1 MAYSM
6 LVVRGPEGTEEIN
19 LGNHRVTIGRSSE
32 NDLVLRDP
40 KASRQHAVLEVTA
53 AGWRVTDLDSGNG
66 IEVNGDDVHDRILG
80 NGDVIKIG
88 ATTITLK
95 IVSDPPSP
103 SLPAQRPF
111 DGYGGQSS
119 PAAAAPPPP
128 PPPPPPPKPVA
139 PPAPVDRDTQVDT
152 DRVPRVRRRRFGGAP
167 AAGGGLAIAVVV
179 VLAVVFLIVASNNR
193 GSAPAPR
200 QDKRDL
206 VRGGREVAD
215 EVDETGRTAK
225 PKRERKPNDPS
236 TAEPEPEVVR
246 DTTPAQPDRPA
257 PAPVEPGR
265 RDPVADPKP
274 EPAKEPPKTP
284 LGRLTA
290 LLLDAVQKKTIQA
303 PYVPLGKENWQVCG
317 GTFETAKLARQGR
330 FEEARWDSIVP
341 EGLFKAFKALGTK
354 PDVRL
359 ARAEFALEHGLVE
372 EGFDEL
378 AALHREKPEHKPEID
393 AILARAFGES
403 VPPDGYVNVKG
414 EWMSE
419 AEHKSAVAREK
430 VHELIDEIAALPQV
444 AEAKRTIK
452 KDLRALQRKTV
463 AFIQSDAYTY
473 TTQKDL
479 DQMVGQVRD
488 IWEKPYE
495 YLKRTY
501 PEWNV
506 PFRTTL
512 DTLIGRRIGPDAPLE
527 QAEVESAV
535 TRMFEIKDW
544 AMDGADESTIKINR
558 RVMDQ
563 NRRLWSVANPDEMD
577 LLNRINE
584 YRRMI
589 GLTVGALDELLLLA
603 DRHHSME
610 MLRLGY
616 FAHQSPVPK
625 RGSPADRAGEEG
637 AGGGSENIAMSGSVP
652 GAFDG
657 WYNSPPHHR
666 NMISGDVL
674 GPGGRDG
681 MATLQVGGSPSAR
694 KDNLMPAWLVDSRM
708 HAIGSGETAK
718 GTSVRR
724 QYMRARLVVLR
735 WLTTSER
742 PESIKELR
750 GSARAFQSF
759 IVKDLKGAAGPWL
772 GVLLDIAGELKA
784 REAIDVALAALDN
797 PDPWVRFVA
806 AEALGKFAGMSEAAA
821 PTSGSTTAQGA
832 ALAEPLAKRLARRL
846 VEQLTRESH
855 EAVCAAVMGALADI
869 GWSEGLAALK
879 QVRANAGSWR
889 FRYWAVKAIA
899 RSKEIAKEQLA
910 LALNDER
917 RAVRELAVVHLSLFE
932 GNPTFDRLVT
942 ESPGKPGEYL
952 LVFYARD
959 PQWETVARALGGAD
973 GEVRL
978 HAAVASGRLGRR
990 ELWQPLLAVASGDKI
1005 HDARY
1010 FALRSMKQIDD
1021 AAARPL
1027 IAEAAQRETDKA
1039 RKSRLEELLR

>member
-40 KASRQHAVLEVTA
+40 KASRHHAVLEVTA
-53 AGWRVTDLDSGNG
+53 AGWKVTDLDSGNG
-66 IEVNGDDVHDRILG
+66 IEVNGEDVHDRILG
-80 NGDVIKIG
+80 NGDAIRIG
-88 ATTITLK
+88 NTTITLR
-95 IVSDPPSP
+95 IVAD
-103 SLPAQRPF
+103 
-111 DGYGGQSS
+111 S
-119 PAAAAPPPP
+119 PAAAPRPPAPPPP
-128 PPPPPPPKPVA
+128 PPQPAA
-139 PPAPVDRDTQVDT
+139 PPAPAPPAPAPVGRDTQVDT

-179 VLAVVFLIVASNNR
+179 VLAVVFLIIASNNR
-193 GSAPAPR
+193 GSTPAPK
-200 QDKRDL
+200 QDKREL
-206 VRGGREVAD
+206 ARGGREIAD
-215 EVDETGRTAK
+215 EVDESGKTAK
-225 PKRERKPNDPS
+225 PKRERKPSGES
-236 TAEPEPEVVR
+236 TEPEPEPEPVR
-246 DTTPAQPDRPA
+246 DTTPVQPDRPVS
-257 PAPVEPGR
+257 APVEPGR
-265 RDPVADPKP
+265 RDPVVEPKP
-274 EPAKEPPKTP
+274 EPAKEAPKTP

-290 LLLDAVQKKTIQA
+290 LLLDAVQKKSIQA

-317 GTFETAKLARQGR
+317 GTFETAKLARQGK

-341 EGLFKAFKALGTK
+341 EGLYKAFKALGTK

-378 AALHREKPEHKPEID
+378 AALHKEKPEHKPEID

-403 VPPDGYVNVKG
+403 VPSGGYVNVKG

-430 VHELIDEIAALPQV
+430 VHELIDEIASLPQV

-452 KDLRALQRKTV
+452 KDLRTLQRKTV

-479 DQMVGQVRD
+479 DQMVAQIRD
-488 IWEKPYE
+488 IWDKPYE

-512 DTLIGRRIGPDAPLE
+512 DTLIGRKIGPDAPLE

-558 RVMDQ
+558 RVTDQ
-563 NRRLWSVANPDEMD
+563 NRRLWSVANPDEIE

-681 MATLQVGGSPSAR
+681 MATLQVGGSPSAK

-708 HAIGSGETAK
+708 HAIGGGESAK
-718 GTSVRR
+718 GTSIRR
-724 QYMRARLVVLR
+724 QYMRARLAVLR
-735 WLTTSER
+735 WLTTGER
-742 PESIKELR
+742 PESIRELR
-750 GSARAFQSF
+750 AGARAYQAF
-759 IVKDLKGAAGPWL
+759 IVKDLRGAMGPWL

-832 ALAEPLAKRLARRL
+832 ALAEPLSKKLARRL

-869 GWSEGLAALK
+869 GWNEGLTALK
-879 QVRANAGSWR
+879 QVRAGAGSWR

-899 RSKEIAKEQLA
+899 RSKELAKEQLA

-917 RAVRELAVVHLSLFE
+917 RAVRELAAVHLSLFE
-932 GNPTFDRLVT
+932 GNPTFDKLVA

-959 PQWETVARALGGAD
+959 PQWETVARALGSPD

-978 HAAVASGRLGRR
+978 HAAVAGGRLARR
-990 ELWQPLLAVASGDKI
+990 ELWQPLLAVASADKI
-1005 HDARY
+1005 WDARF

-1039 RKSRLEELLR
+1039 KKERLEQLLR